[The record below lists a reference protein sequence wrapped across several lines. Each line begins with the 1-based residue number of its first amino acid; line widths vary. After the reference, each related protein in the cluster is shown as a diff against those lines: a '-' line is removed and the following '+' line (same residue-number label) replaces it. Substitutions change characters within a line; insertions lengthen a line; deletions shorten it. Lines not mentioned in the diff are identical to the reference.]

1 MPRLVVSQC
10 LALVLATTAL
20 VGAAVG
26 SAAAHPGG
34 GDTVRQSS
42 SCELTSHARQHELQ
56 VRDDSPAAV
65 GQIDAVLVE
74 AGTRKPISGGKVVLS
89 GVDICGDSIHRHLS
103 TGADGQVSFRGLQ
116 PGRYRLT
123 AQPTASMPRAT
134 ATTDVELAT
143 PSRKTVQ
150 FTMG

>member
-1 MPRLVVSQC
+1 M
-10 LALVLATTAL
+10 ATTAL

-26 SAAAHPGG
+26 SAAAHPGT

-42 SCELTSHARQHELQ
+42 SCELSHARQHELQ

-65 GQIDAVLVE
+65 GQLDAVLIE
-74 AGTRKPISGGKVVLS
+74 AGTRKPISGGKVVLT

-123 AQPTASMPRAT
+123 AQPTGSMPRAT

-143 PSRKTVQ
+143 PSRKTIQ

>member
-1 MPRLVVSQC
+1 MG
-10 LALVLATTAL
+10 LAATAL
-20 VGAAVG
+20 LGAGVGA
-26 SAAAHPGG
+26 AAAHPGS

-42 SCELTSHARQHELQ
+42 SCELAGHTRQHELQ
-56 VRDDSPAAV
+56 IRDDSPAAV

-74 AGTRKPISGGKVVLS
+74 AGTRKPIAGGKVVLT
-89 GVDICGDSIHRHLS
+89 GVDVCGDSIHRHLS
-103 TGADGQVSFRGLQ
+103 TGTEGQVSFRGLQ

-123 AQPTASMPRAT
+123 AQPTGSMPRAT
-134 ATTDVELAT
+134 ATTDVELTT